1 MFEDTLNSDLLN
13 DGWLLIAFYFLWQ
26 SFEFLFDGTRNPP
39 TEKQRVDWEE
49 HRDNLIERG
58 HFHWSYRMS
67 PTSFDTLVGILGNTL
82 VLVNETRSYARSEA
96 GPIIPEIRL
105 HCLMRYLAG
114 GSYLDI
120 CTLVSIP
127 HSTFYILLS
136 FSLGVFFLRGATP
149 KIHVRKILRNS
160 IH

>member
-58 HFHWSYRMS
+58 HFHRSYRMS

-82 VLVNETRSYARSEA
+82 VINETRSYSRSEA

-105 HCLMRYLAG
+105 HCLMRYLADG
-114 GSYLDI
+114 VLPRHMYSYVHTPL
-120 CTLVSIP
+120 
-127 HSTFYILLS
+127 YILLY
-136 FSLGVFFLRGATP
+136 SLEDLRRY
-149 KIHVRKILRNS
+149 K
-160 IH
+160 